1 MQPRPGVSLSG
12 SLSLCL
18 SQPPGLSPP
27 VLASLHPSPPQA
39 SLWAARRRQQQLN
52 GPLVPDHTRPLGS
65 LQDKPWQPAGLKGQ
79 CPEKGERRGPPLYS
93 QAPPPSLPKM
103 EELKCMRG
111 GGGGQHRIQTSQPH
125 MVRWRLHV
133 PGGVWVSSGKNSSSS
148 LGCWADEMV
157 SGSGFDTQSVLLC
170 AHGIA

>member
-1 MQPRPGVSLSG
+1 MMWWKQGGKRCSPGQESPCLGLCLFVCLSPRSLS
-12 SLSLCL
+12 
-18 SQPPGLSPP
+18 PGPGQSPP
-27 VLASLHPSPPQA
+27 LTTQA

-79 CPEKGERRGPPLYS
+79 CPEKEERRGPPLCS

-103 EELKCMRG
+103 EELKCLRW

-125 MVRWRLHV
+125 MVRWWLHV
-133 PGGVWVSSGKNSSSS
+133 SGGVWVSSGKNSFSS
-148 LGCWADEMV
+148 LG
-157 SGSGFDTQSVLLC
+157 
-170 AHGIA
+170 H